1 MQLVEDKIADRRF
14 TNLMRKALKA
24 GYFEFRAYKS
34 NILATSQGS
43 IVSPILANIYLD
55 QLDEFVLS
63 MKSDFDKGER
73 ATKISRYYEYL
84 KGPYERNK
92 KLMRELI
99 AQRSK
104 SAIDFASDEYKRL
117 SYVRYA
123 DD

>member
-1 MQLVEDKIADRRF
+1 MQQVEDKIADRRF

-24 GYFEFRAYKS
+24 GYFEFRANKS
-34 NILATSQGS
+34 NIVATSVGS

-63 MKSDFDKGER
+63 MKSDNRESEPVRKLEDKG
-73 ATKISRYYEYL
+73 
-84 KGPYERNK
+84 GYERNK
-92 KLMRELI
+92 KLKRELI

-117 SYVRYA
+117 SYVRYGFE
-123 DD
+123 

>member
-1 MQLVEDKIADRRF
+1 MLLVEDKIADRRF

-24 GYFEFRAYKS
+24 GYFEFRANKS
-34 NILATSQGS
+34 NIVATSVGS

-73 ATKISRYYEYL
+73 ARKLVDTTSILR
-84 KGPYERNK
+84 GERNK

-99 AQRSK
+99 GQRSK

>member
-34 NILATSQGS
+34 NIIATSQGS

-63 MKSDFDKGER
+63 MKSDFDREG

-84 KGPYERNK
+84 KGERNK
-92 KLMRELI
+92 KLRELI